1 MKAHTAPSIT
11 ARKRAG
17 VVTRL
22 AGGYLLLIAMI
33 MLVAAIGITNIGR
46 IRSAYDQVLDVRIP
60 RITELQRIQELL
72 SALNVSARDAL
83 LSTDAQ
89 KTTEVIAAIE
99 SGRTRAGEQLEALQK
114 ALQAEGGP
122 QSLEVAAQ
130 VGNDASAALIGLVKF
145 SRYIKADKREPAL
158 KTLQENIRPSLQQLA
173 DHISSYQQLQTRSLA
188 AVKEEV
194 SRQEASVLRQTLLLV
209 AASLAIACAFSYW
222 TVRSVVTPLRAATVV
237 AKHMAKGDLS
247 HQLRA
252 QRQDEVGQVMGA
264 FNQIS
269 RGLSELVTGIRSS
282 ADQMHEVAADIAGR
296 TERME
301 AGAKQQNGAL
311 NRSMDFIDG
320 AQKVIH
326 ESAGVAVQAAR
337 MAAEMETVA
346 QRSNRSV
353 AEAVHEME
361 MVHQSSQKITDII
374 SLIDGIAFQT
384 NILALN
390 AAVEAAR
397 AGDQGRGFAVV
408 ATEVRSLAGR
418 SAVASKEIK
427 ELILASQARVSS
439 GTQKVQSI
447 AGIMTEVS
455 QTVGHM
461 KLLVEKI
468 SDGSSVQSKHMGE
481 MVVSVSEL
489 LAGNDS
495 NVHNLSGLRQA
506 LMELRDLAQSLT
518 IKVSEFKTD
527 AGAGRLDL
535 PVPSTVA

>member
-1 MKAHTAPSIT
+1 MTVSTAQRYKT
-11 ARKRAG
+11 RLRAG
-17 VVTRL
+17 VVARL

-33 MLVAAIGITNIGR
+33 LLMAAIGITNIGK
-46 IRSAYDQVLDVRIP
+46 IRSTYDQVLEVRIP

-89 KTTEVIAAIE
+89 KTTEVIAAVE

-114 ALQAEGGP
+114 ALQDEGTP
-122 QSLEVAAQ
+122 QSLEVASQ
-130 VGNDASAALIGLVKF
+130 VGNDASAVLIGLVKF
-145 SRYIKADKREPAL
+145 SRYIKADKREAAL
-158 KTLQENIRPSLQQLA
+158 KTLQESIQPQLK
-173 DHISSYQQLQTRSLA
+173 DLSTHISSYQQLQISTLA

-194 SRQEASVLRQTLLLV
+194 SRKEASVLRQTLLLV

-237 AKHMAKGDLS
+237 ARHMAKGDLS
-247 HQLRA
+247 HKLQV

-269 RGLSELVTGIRSS
+269 SGLSTLVTGIRSS
-282 ADQMHEVAADIAGR
+282 ADQMHEVAEDIANR
-296 TERME
+296 TERLE

-311 NRSMDFIDG
+311 NQAMDFIDG
-320 AQKVIH
+320 VQMGIQ
-326 ESAGVAVQAAR
+326 ESADVAVQAAH
-337 MAAEMETVA
+337 MASKMETVA
-346 QRSNRSV
+346 QRSDLTV
-353 AEAVHEME
+353 GEAVSEMQ
-361 MVHQSSQKITDII
+361 MVQQSSQKITDII

-397 AGDQGRGFAVV
+397 AGEQGRGFAVV

-427 ELILASQARVSS
+427 ELILASQARVAS

-455 QTVGHM
+455 QTVADM
-461 KLLVEKI
+461 KRLVEQI
-468 SDGSSVQSKHMGE
+468 SEGSGVQSKHIGE
-481 MVVSVSEL
+481 MVVSVAEL

-495 NVHNLSGLRQA
+495 NVQNLGGLREA
-506 LMELRDLAQSLT
+506 LVELRDVAHSLT
-518 IKVSEFKTD
+518 VKVLEFKTG
-527 AGAGRLDL
+527 GATPL
-535 PVPSTVA
+535 T